1 MARLYEEYIKVNK
14 EFIPVFDV
22 FSDKEY
28 PEYWK
33 GFYPHESFIKI
44 LDAVIDTLES
54 ASSVNRK
61 PIWIYGSYGTGKT
74 FGSFTLKHILEEN
87 EEEVRQYF
95 EKYKIGEGKL
105 KLLEGLKSKGDILIV
120 HRSAAA
126 DITGDDRLFIAIQ
139 ESVKKTLK
147 ERKYN
152 YFGEKSLYDNILET
166 IRDPKSVFNFRRA
179 FQIYRE
185 QFTEYSNVENIVKDL
200 EDLGPDKASDLI
212 SRIVKVGELSGFY
225 FNINA
230 DGIIFWL
237 EDIIKQNKLHSI
249 VFVWDE
255 FTDYFLQNQSSTS
268 GLQKIA
274 EASSTKN
281 EFPFYFVL
289 ITHKSHEQFIYDN
302 DTRKKIEA
310 RFKLRKLDM
319 ADTTAFK
326 LMRNAIEIRPDL
338 KEEWEN
344 LQERMWFKLEQRIK
358 NTINRFSED
367 IKNEDLKGLLPLH
380 PFSSLLLQDISSKIG
395 SDKRTMFQ
403 FLCEPS
409 FQNGEEKHNFRWFIE
424 NNNIDTW
431 PLLTPDYLWDYFFD
445 EANTDLDEK
454 ARNTINY
461 YYSFERQCDN
471 EDEMRILK
479 VALLLT
485 AIQQERGRGIT
496 NLLRPTLENITT
508 AFSGTK
514 LEDNIKNVM
523 SSFVRKGIFN
533 TISEWNDI
541 LYLSSSHQID
551 EGVIEGIE
559 KQLRISRSF
568 ENIISDSNF
577 ALTEYFALT
586 GYECNRFKILCAT
599 HRSIDERLNSVRSE
613 ERNIVPIIF
622 VYAKNEEDIIKNNIA
637 IKNVLKECNRKIII
651 ADISKHPLL
660 EAEYDNFIRNE
671 AKAQYFLNSHIVEQ
685 AQVYAQQA
693 EEIIDLW
700 KKRINQSSILIH
712 NNSTGIEEEPI
723 TIVGPNKFSEE
734 IGEIN
739 KRIFPSGLE
748 SIAKQDSLF
757 KTSGFTERVV
767 QMGISSKFPIPASF
781 NYLEVFKR
789 DHTNIWENTKYFED
803 YPDHTI
809 SKMKLAIEKIIED
822 NFNISSSVSIV
833 DIWNV
838 LKEEPFGLTLCIGS
852 AFLLGFLLK
861 EYANSGYYKK
871 DMNSN
876 NVFLSEDN
884 LADMIHKAIKGH
896 KNADSQFIVKMTEEH
911 ELFCKYSGDIF
922 RLTADKQN
930 SIQDVMKGIKSNLA
944 TIHDY
949 PLWTLKYYLGKED
962 RLGLADEII
971 PIIDLYSEFISTNQQ
986 EVGDETKIAEKI
998 IEHFKRNAAL
1008 KNYLKEII
1016 FSDNLKKGMKY
1027 YVIEK
1032 YPELVRI
1039 GERIGINEEYLRDIK
1054 NKLSSDSPWLWKK
1067 DDIDRGIED
1076 VLLDYKIIDEIN
1088 EIILQPVSSLSDAA
1102 EAIHRKIDALRMPF
1116 ELFKAIIV
1124 PDLTQLFRYLIKIYT
1139 QKTFKEIDK
1148 NSFLTILQKSSD
1160 SFNDFCSRQKD
1171 IFKTL
1176 VSDLL
1181 DTDLDEEEIDAL
1193 YDQTEPKAILKPLG
1207 DYELNLMRVLDNFQ
1221 KRKKYRELINKWKQ
1235 LTGTDS
1241 PSEWSKIHRIP
1252 ILCLFENETN
1262 DAQKAFE
1269 IINTGTPKAADFEI
1283 EEAIEFLTNSVNIKN
1298 INDKAKCERVFKKFA
1313 AGEYE
1318 ILFEDIEELKT
1329 ILTEQL
1335 GDNVYDWFINILS
1348 LEKTIKEIAT
1358 EKYTNEFYKNVFQRI
1373 DSMEPGKVKEY
1384 LKELIKNE
1392 PLVGLKIVKNQ

>member
-1 MARLYEEYIKVNK
+1 MVRLYEEYIKVNK

-22 FSDKEY
+22 FSDKRQ

-44 LDAVIDTLES
+44 LDSMIETLES
-54 ASSVNRK
+54 ASSINRK

-74 FGSFTLKHILEEN
+74 FGSFTLKHILEES
-87 EEEVRQYF
+87 EKEVRQYF
-95 EKYKIGEGKL
+95 EKYQIGEGRFKR
-105 KLLEGLKSKGDILIV
+105 LEGLKSKGDILIV
-120 HRSAAA
+120 HRSASA

-139 ESVKKTLK
+139 ESVKNALK
-147 ERKYN
+147 ERDYKF
-152 YFGEKSLYDNILET
+152 FGERSLYDNILEKIKNT
-166 IRDPKSVFNFRRA
+166 ESVFNFRRA

-185 QFTEYSNVENIVKDL
+185 QFTEYSNADDIVRDL
-200 EDLGPDKASDLI
+200 EELGADNGRDLL
-212 SRIVKVGELSGFY
+212 SRIVKVAESFGFY

-230 DGIIFWL
+230 DGIISWL

-255 FTDYFLQNQSSTS
+255 FTDYFLQNRSSTS

-302 DTRKKIEA
+302 DTRQKIEA

-344 LQERMWFKLEQRIK
+344 NQERMWSWLEQRVK
-358 NTINRFSED
+358 KTINEFSED
-367 IKNEDLKGLLPLH
+367 IKNEDLKGLLPMH
-380 PFSSLLLQDISSKIG
+380 PFTSLLLQDISSKIG

-471 EDEMRILK
+471 EDETRILK

-533 TISEWNDI
+533 TISEGNDI

-577 ALTEYFALT
+577 ALTEHFALT

-599 HRSIDERLNSVRSE
+599 HRNIGERLNSVGSE
-613 ERNIVPIIF
+613 VRNIVPIIF
-622 VYAKNEEDIIKNNIA
+622 LYAKNEEDTMKNKIA

-651 ADISKHPLL
+651 ADISNNPLL
-660 EAEYDNFIRNE
+660 EEKYNNFIRNE
-671 AKAQYFLNSHIVEQ
+671 AKAQYFLNSHIAEQ
-685 AQVYAQQA
+685 MKFYKQQA
-693 EEIIDLW
+693 KEIIDLW
-700 KKRINQSSILIH
+700 KKKIIQSSIFLY
-712 NNSTGIEEEPI
+712 NNISEIEEEPI

-734 IGEIN
+734 IGKIN

-748 SIAKQDSLF
+748 SIAEHDSLF

-767 QMGISSKFPIPASF
+767 QMGISRNFPIPASF
-781 NYLEVFKR
+781 SYLEVFKR

-803 YPDHTI
+803 YPEHTI
-809 SKMKLAIEKIIED
+809 SKMKLAIESIIED

-838 LKEEPFGLTLCIGS
+838 LKEEPFGLMPCIGS

-876 NVFLSEDN
+876 NVFLSEEN
-884 LADMIHKAIKGH
+884 LANMIHKAIRGH
-896 KNADSQFIVKMTEEH
+896 NNADSQFIVKMTEEH
-911 ELFCKYSGDIF
+911 ELFCKYSGEIF
-922 RLTADKQN
+922 RLTSDKQN

-944 TIHDY
+944 SIYNY
-949 PLWTLKYYLGKED
+949 PLWTLKYYLEKED
-962 RLGLADEII
+962 GLGFADEII
-971 PIIDLYSEFISTNQQ
+971 PIIDLYCEFISTNQQ
-986 EVGDETKIAEKI
+986 EVGSETKIAEKI
-998 IEHFKRNAAL
+998 IERFKQNAAL

-1016 FSDNLKKGMKY
+1016 FSENLKKGMQY
-1027 YVIEK
+1027 YIIGQF
-1032 YPELVRI
+1032 PELVRI
-1039 GERIGINEEYLRDIK
+1039 GEKIGINEEYLRDIK
-1054 NKLSSDSPWLWKK
+1054 NKLSSDSSWLWKK
-1067 DDIDRGIED
+1067 DDIDRGIEE
-1076 VLLDYKIIDEIN
+1076 VLLEYKVINSVNSIIYP
-1088 EIILQPVSSLSDAA
+1088 PVSHLDGAA
-1102 EAIHRKIDALRMPF
+1102 EAILGKIGAIKMPF
-1116 ELFKAIIV
+1116 ELFKANV
-1124 PDLTQLFRYLIKIYT
+1124 PDLINLFGYLIEIYN
-1139 QKTFKEIDK
+1139 KETFKEINKISFLEELQK
-1148 NSFLTILQKSSD
+1148 NSDLFN
-1160 SFNDFCSRQKD
+1160 SFYSRQKEV
-1171 IFKTL
+1171 FKTCISVL
-1176 VSDLL
+1176 I
-1181 DTDLDEEEIDAL
+1181 DTNLDEEEIDVL
-1193 YDQTEPKAILKPLG
+1193 YGQTESKAILKPLG
-1207 DYELNLMRVLDNFQ
+1207 EYESDIRRFLDNFQ

-1283 EEAIEFLTNSVNIKN
+1283 EEAIEFLTNSVGIKN
-1298 INDKAKCERVFKKFA
+1298 INDKAECERVFKKFA

-1335 GDNVYDWFINILS
+1335 GDNVYDWFINKLS

-1373 DSMEPGKVKEY
+1373 DSMEPGKVKDY